1 MLTILTTSSAVF
13 LITAGVVLANKNSN
27 FYNDIFFNLQKRE
40 RPHKINGH
48 RLIEVGYYWDSYARQ
63 VRIRQIPAKIKTIA
77 AELPPEITSLKGAFQ
92 TIRNNINW
100 EVAWNTKNITN
111 MNSMFYNTIW
121 FNSDAILKWDTSNV
135 TDMGKMFGR
144 AIAFNQDLSGWD
156 VSKVKNF
163 EGMFEGAT
171 EYNSGGN
178 HLNWKDKLK
187 NANNMK
193 KMFDNTPKFTH
204 KLTDWKFDKE
214 VKNDNFGLA
223 IEYQPQ
229 WAKIEA
235 AKPIITPTDISSR
248 SEKMSPTAMP
258 SNVEEQPSNSE
269 IESNSNTLNSE
280 INKPEANN
288 QIISS
293 IESEKNIESKEKG
306 KGEASIKDKSE
317 NLKNNNYIIPPY
329 KPNTLVKS
337 NSPNAGVII
346 GAVLGSFTVLGT
358 TAGLGYYYRKNLKN
372 LYLKSV
378 DKIKP
383 SLLKSKDN
391 IKDFYVKSIDK
402 TKNLYL
408 KSKNKIKDKIAKI
421 KSKK

>member
-1 MLTILTTSSAVF
+1 MKKLLTILTTSSAVF

-27 FYNDIFFNLQKRE
+27 LHNDIFFNSQKRE
-40 RPHKINGH
+40 RPHKTDGH
-48 RLIEVGYYWDSYARQ
+48 RLIEVGYYWDNHARQ
-63 VRIRQIPAKIKTIA
+63 VRIRQIPPEIKTIA
-77 AELPPEITSLKGAFQ
+77 AQLPPEITSLKGAFQ
-92 TIRNNINW
+92 TIKNNINW

-135 TDMGKMFGR
+135 TDMGEMFGY

-156 VSKVKNF
+156 VSKVRNF
-163 EGMFEGAT
+163 EKMFEGAT
-171 EYNSGGN
+171 EYNNGGK

-193 KMFDNTPKFTH
+193 KMFNNTPKFTH
-204 KLTDWKFDKE
+204 KLTDWKLDKE

-223 IEYQPQ
+223 IENQPQ
-229 WAKIEA
+229 WVKTEA
-235 AKPIITPTDISSR
+235 AKSIMTPTDTSR
-248 SEKMSPTAMP
+248 SEKIEPLVMP
-258 SNVEEQPSNSE
+258 MPNLEEQPSNSE
-269 IESNSNTLNSE
+269 SNSNGLNSE
-280 INKPEANN
+280 TNKSAASDSTTSPI
-288 QIISS
+288 QP
-293 IESEKNIESKEKG
+293 EKNIEFKE
-306 KGEASIKDKSE
+306 ESETSIKDKSK

-329 KPNTLVKS
+329 KPNTLVKT
-337 NSPNAGVII
+337 NSPNAGLIA
-346 GAVLGSFTVLGT
+346 GAVLGSFTILGT

-372 LYLKSV
+372 LYLKSA
-378 DKIKP
+378 DKLKP

-391 IKDFYVKSIDK
+391 IKNFYV
-402 TKNLYL
+402 